1 MSTAYCGNCRL
12 RPSHRLVRTEYVVLM
27 AHMFDTVGFSYAY
40 AIFAPRWSQSN
51 ICCFHCRAGSSC
63 GMPWGYSLKHYTP
76 PTHCLSFLRGLGQFV
91 IRVFHSMHISKT
103 VSCMNIAEVW
113 TKDVVMKG
121 STYSSKKSVSWVLQI
136 ISCFQSLKTM
146 MHADHHFLSDTVSV

>member
-1 MSTAYCGNCRL
+1 MPAAYCGICRL
-12 RPSHRLVRTEYVVLM
+12 RPSHGLMCTEYVVLM

-51 ICCFHCRAGSSC
+51 ICCFHCMAGSSC

-91 IRVFHSMHISKT
+91 IRVFDNMHISKT
-103 VSCMNIAEVW
+103 VSCMSIAEVW
-113 TKDVVMKG
+113 TKDLVMKG
-121 STYSSKKSVSWVLQI
+121 LTYSSKRKCELG
-136 ISCFQSLKTM
+136 
-146 MHADHHFLSDTVSV
+146 ASDYLMFSRPQNNDPCSPSFFI